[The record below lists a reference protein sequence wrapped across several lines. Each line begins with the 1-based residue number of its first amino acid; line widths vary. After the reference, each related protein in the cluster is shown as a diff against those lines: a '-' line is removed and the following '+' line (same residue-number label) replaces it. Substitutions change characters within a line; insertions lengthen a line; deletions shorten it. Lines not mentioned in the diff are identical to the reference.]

1 MNICP
6 KCGLPK
12 IACTCETRAIEGQRI
27 RVRTIKKKF
36 GKFST
41 LVEGIDTKSVNIKE
55 VAKKLKNKFSCGG
68 TVRDD
73 GTIELQGNHKNR
85 MKEALMVLGFSADA
99 VDVLG

>member
-36 GKFST
+36 GKLST

-73 GTIELQGNHKNR
+73 GTIELQGNHKDR

-99 VDVLG
+99 VDVIG

>member
-36 GKFST
+36 GKLST
-41 LVEGIDTKSVNIKE
+41 LVEGLDVKSVNIKE
-55 VAKKLKNKFSCGG
+55 VAKKLKSKFSCGG

-73 GTIELQGNHKNR
+73 GTIELQGNHKGK
-85 MKEALMVLGFSADA
+85 MKEALIVFGFSAEA
-99 VDVLG
+99 VDII